1 MKRYKWIILGGAAV
15 IFAVLFIG
23 FNKGF
28 SLFQSKPEDLLHE
41 SETEDLTYGQE
52 ESETTEEYN
61 EAASKEERP
70 KRVNHL
76 YDNETP
82 YEELITTK
90 YSAEEMEYLEEYIS
104 DYKDEEIER
113 VYFAIDRKY
122 RFECVREGERVSY
135 VMFQGE
141 DGSLLCVFFDRES
154 HDVYQVERF
163 YEFYSVKDF
172 EDHVQ
177 PGITSLD
184 EIEAVFGTLANF
196 GGEAVCNRVVKEGT
210 LLIIS
215 DYNGETRKF
224 IVYEMAL
231 FRDGES
237 RKSIMQEMAV
247 FRDME
252 SIPEEEPRF
261 IKRLPEMLP
270 MDKHINKENK

>member
-15 IFAVLFIG
+15 ILAVLFIG

-28 SLFQSKPEDLLHE
+28 SLFQSKPEDLLYE
-41 SETEDLTYGQE
+41 SEIEDLTYGQE

-141 DGSLLCVFFDRES
+141 DGSLLCAFFDKES

-163 YEFYSVKDF
+163 HEFYSVKDF
-172 EDHVQ
+172 EDNAKLGV
-177 PGITSLD
+177 TTLD
-184 EIEAVFGTLANF
+184 EIEARFSSLGKHHRYDVYR
-196 GGEAVCNRVVKEGT
+196 NRVVKEGT
-210 LLIIS
+210 LYMIFQPIPR
-215 DYNGETRKF
+215 EPF
-224 IVYEMAL
+224 ILFDMTL
-231 FRDGES
+231 FRDGEG
-237 RKSIMQEMAV
+237 
-247 FRDME
+247 
-252 SIPEEEPRF
+252 IPEKYKEGADRIAG
-261 IKRLPEMLP
+261 IKELPEMLP
-270 MDKHINKENK
+270 MDKHINKDNE

>member
-15 IFAVLFIG
+15 ILAVLFIG

-52 ESETTEEYN
+52 ESETTEEYS

-122 RFECVREGERVSY
+122 RFECVREGEWVSY
-135 VMFQGE
+135 VMFQGK

-163 YEFYSVKDF
+163 FEFYSVKDF
-172 EDHVQ
+172 EDNAQ
-177 PGITSLD
+177 PGVTTLG
-184 EIEAVFGTLANF
+184 EIEAVFGTLTKF
-196 GGEAVCNRVVKEGT
+196 ERVEAVCNRVVQEGT

-215 DYNGETRKF
+215 VFDREAKKF
-224 IVYEMAL
+224 IMYEMTL

-237 RKSIMQEMAV
+237 IS
-247 FRDME
+247 
-252 SIPEEEPRF
+252 EEEPRY
-261 IKRLPEMLP
+261 IRELPEMLP
-270 MDKHINKENK
+270 MDKHINKDNE